1 MIKKYSSLLRVFSI
15 SVLDQ
20 SDFNKSLI
28 TMVNKA
34 LFLTVAVLA
43 ATAFVYADAIIQ
55 KAQGR
60 SWREMTAA
68 VEFYKQEISELME
81 DLRELPPSSQK
92 SRKCI
97 WKICSKPLKKSK
109 PTEVTVQGELI
120 SRPFKYYGVG

>member
-1 MIKKYSSLLRVFSI
+1 MIKKYSSLLLVFSI

-68 VEFYKQEISELME
+68 VEFYKQEIGELMK
-81 DLRELPPSSQK
+81 DLRELPPKLPKEPQVYLENMLQTSEK
-92 SRKCI
+92 
-97 WKICSKPLKKSK
+97 
-109 PTEVTVQGELI
+109 E
-120 SRPFKYYGVG
+120 